1 MGGGGSKGGGEGRC
15 SGKSGTGT
23 DCCSHWLEPEVV
35 LLSPCDAYRMF
46 QSQWMLVA
54 RPTTVL
60 KIQY

>member
-1 MGGGGSKGGGEGRC
+1 M
-15 SGKSGTGT
+15 SGTGA